1 MPPYSQIYL
10 AVRQVPPG
18 HVTTYGAVARQ
29 VGCTARTVGFAMAAL
44 PPGHDV
50 AWQRVINAQGR
61 VSPRTDGDGSHVQQ
75 LLLEAE
81 GVRFDNRQRVDLER
95 YAWRFPGS
103 TVNEAK
109 QERTP

>member
-1 MPPYSQIYL
+1 MFPYPRIYV

-50 AWQRVINAQGR
+50 PWQRVINSQGR
-61 VSPRTDGDGSHVQQ
+61 VSPRADGDGSHVQQ
-75 LLLEAE
+75 TLLEAE
-81 GVRFDNRQRVDLER
+81 GVCFDNLQRVDLER
-95 YAWRFPGS
+95 YGWRFP
-103 TVNEAK
+103 
-109 QERTP
+109 ERDDSMTPDC